1 MIRDTSAQDR
11 PLSKAASS
19 RTVRRWIYVVVA
31 ALAVAAGIV
40 WVARGWLGA
49 ERSVDRSKVRIAR
62 VQRGLLVRDIVADG
76 RIVAANAPTLYAI
89 AAGIVDLH
97 VQAGDAVKQGQP
109 LATIDSPELQSELQQ
124 EQATL
129 AGLEAEVGRA
139 GLDVEQGRSN
149 AQKLID
155 QALVDRQA
163 AARELERNQQV
174 FAEGALPELEL
185 RRSEDSLKKAEIA
198 LEHARQDARL
208 LATGLSFDRSTKQQ
222 ALDRQ
227 RAVVKDL
234 ERKVDALVIRSPVDG
249 QVGQLLIAPRANVAA
264 NAAIMTVVDL
274 SAFEL
279 EIKVPDSFA
288 RDLALGMSAEIR
300 SGTKTFPGRVRSVA
314 PEVVDGHVA
323 SRLEFAGDTPAG
335 LRQNQRLTARIL
347 IEERPDVLQ
356 VERGPFLESGGG
368 NIAYVVVDG
377 VAERRTVRIGAASL
391 QAVEILEGAKEGD
404 LIVVSGTDQFDNAER
419 VRIAE

>member
-1 MIRDTSAQDR
+1 
-11 PLSKAASS
+11 
-19 RTVRRWIYVVVA
+19 
-31 ALAVAAGIV
+31 
-40 WVARGWLGA
+40 VARGWLGA
-49 ERSVDRSKVRIAR
+49 ERAVDSSKIRIAR
-62 VQRGLLVRDIVADG
+62 VHRGVLVRDIVADG

-109 LATIDSPELQSELQQ
+109 LATIDSPELQAELAQ

-139 GLDVEQGRSN
+139 GLDVEQGKSN

-174 FAEGALPELEL
+174 FDEGALPELEL
-185 RRSEDSLKKAEIA
+185 RRSEDALKKAEIA

-208 LATGLSFDRSTKQQ
+208 IAKGLSFDRSTKQQ

-227 RAVVKDL
+227 RSVVRDL
-234 ERKVDALVIRSPVDG
+234 ERKVAALVVRSTVDG
-249 QVGQLLIAPRANVAA
+249 QVGQVLIAPRANVAA
-264 NAAIMTVVDL
+264 NTPIITVVDL

-288 RDLALGMSAEIR
+288 RDLALGMTAEIR
-300 SGTKTFPGRVRSVA
+300 SGTKTFAGRVRSVA

-323 SRLEFAGDTPAG
+323 SRLEFAADKPAG

-347 IEERPDVLQ
+347 IEERADVLQ

-377 VAERRTVRIGAASL
+377 IAERRTIRTGAVSL

-404 LIVVSGTDQFDNAER
+404 QIVVSGTDQFDNAER